1 MKKTYQI
8 SNIISLL
15 LAIFINYAVGT
26 SLISSTSIGNIS
38 DKYENLLTPAG
49 YAFGIWGLIYISLIA
64 FAVYQARDIVKKD
77 NSCDFVL
84 QIKWWFVISNI
95 ANASWIFAFSNGMVG
110 LSVVLILLL
119 LFSLLKIVLNL
130 NMEKW
135 DAPIKTI
142 VLLWWPFS
150 IYFGWVTVAVV
161 ANISLYLTKIGW
173 DGSPLSPDIWTILV
187 LLIVGAIFIFLIW
200 NRNMREAAITGVWG
214 IIAIAVNN
222 FGNHEMV
229 SYIAIAI
236 SVLIVANTA
245 IHAYKNR
252 ATSIPEK
259 LKSRK

>member
-15 LAIFINYAVGT
+15 LTIFINYAVGT
-26 SLISSTSIGNIS
+26 SLISSTSIGDVS

-49 YAFGIWGLIYISLIA
+49 YAFGIWGLIYVSLIA
-64 FAVYQARDIVKKD
+64 FAIYQARDMVNKD
-77 NSCDFVL
+77 KSCDFVL

-95 ANASWIFAFSNGMVG
+95 ANASWIFAFSNDMIG
-110 LSVVLILLL
+110 LSVLLIMLLL
-119 LFSLLKIVLNL
+119 LSLLKIILNL
-130 NMEKW
+130 NMERW

-161 ANISLYLTKIGW
+161 ANISLSLTKLRW
-173 DGSPLSPDIWTILV
+173 DGSPLTPVVWAILV

-222 FGNHEMV
+222 FDNHEMV
-229 SYIAIAI
+229 SYIAIAVSI
-236 SVLIVANTA
+236 LIVANTA
-245 IHAYKNR
+245 VHAYKNR
-252 ATSIPEK
+252 ATSIPAK
-259 LKSRK
+259 IKSK